1 MATLVTGGAGFLGSH
16 LVDAL
21 IAGGEHVVV
30 IDNLCTG
37 RLPNIEKAISSSMAT
52 FVYGDVSAPLAELR
66 AAIAGAVS
74 EPITAIYHLA
84 SPASPESYGALP
96 WETLRAN
103 SIGTMNFIELALE
116 YESTLLFAST
126 SEVYGDPEVHPQPES
141 YFGNVNPIGPRACYD
156 ESKRF
161 GEAAMS
167 VAINGRGLRGRMVR
181 IFNCYGPRMDVEDGR
196 LIPGILKAIAEKRA
210 IPVHGTGM
218 QTRSLTYVDDVV
230 RGLITVSN
238 ADAAASGPVNLGRE
252 VESTILEVAEAL
264 SAAAGQTPANIA
276 FVPARPED
284 PQRRKPDATHARS
297 LGWSADTPLTDGL
310 ALTWKWFMSSSGVYA

>member
-1 MATLVTGGAGFLGSH
+1 MATVVTGGAGFLGSH

-21 IAGGEHVVV
+21 IAAGEHVVV

-37 RLPNIEKAISSSMAT
+37 RLPNIEKAVSSAKAT
-52 FVYGDVSAPLAELR
+52 FVYADVAAPLDELR
-66 AAIAGAVS
+66 VAIRDAFQ
-74 EPITAIYHLA
+74 EPVTAIYHLA

-96 WETLRAN
+96 WETMRAN

-116 YESTLLFAST
+116 YDCPLLFAST
-126 SEVYGDPEVHPQPES
+126 SEVYGDPLEHPQRES

-167 VAINGRGLRGRMVR
+167 VGINERGLKGRIVR

-196 LIPGILKAIAEKRA
+196 LIPGILKALAEGRA
-210 IPVHGTGM
+210 IPVHGSGQ

-230 RGLITVSN
+230 RGLQLVAGS
-238 ADAAASGPVNLGRE
+238 DAAASAPVNLGRD
-252 VESTILEVAEAL
+252 VEHTILEIVEEL
-264 SAAAGQTPANIA
+264 VAAAGQAPAVVDW
-276 FVPARPED
+276 VPGRPED
-284 PQRRKPDATHARS
+284 PQRRKPDATRGRS
-297 LGWSADTPLTDGL
+297 LGWSAEVPLDAGL
-310 ALTWKWFMSSSGVYA
+310 QKTWKWFTSTSGVYA